1 MIAHSIF
8 FYSFS
13 LIAIISAI
21 MVTASK
27 NTVHSVFFLILD
39 FISISCLF
47 IMIGAEFLG
56 MIMLIVY
63 VGAVAVLFLFVV
75 MMLNVAQQKNQ
86 WFSSEGSSKH
96 IPIGLIISTIIFFE
110 LIIVIGG
117 WKFKPDLVISFG
129 SPEAARISFGLGIKH
144 IMFCDSPHAN
154 AVMRLTLPLIQKLLI
169 PYIIPK
175 KEFSKYGISEKNIV
189 QYKAID
195 AVVTM
200 KRETNEKIASPFK
213 NNNKKNI
220 LIRVEEEEAA
230 YTSKSSKIIPI
241 IQKIANDYK
250 DENII
255 VLGRYTKQILN
266 LQKAV
271 GNKVKIIKMSFD
283 GKYLLKNTDIFIGSG
298 GTMTAESALM
308 GVPTI
313 SYNAVPNIVEKFLV
327 KKYLIKRET
336 NPSKISNHI
345 KKIFELNGN
354 QSQKRAEKIVTQMED
369 PIEKLIQI
377 IKN

>member
-1 MIAHSIF
+1 MMRTKKNLLKYNNYQEYLKIWIDILTPKQLLFSEPIVERLGKKHELLCTSREYDEVSKLSKIRHFDLIFVGKHGGSDKKSKLKASIERIEK
-8 FYSFS
+8 
-13 LIAIISAI
+13 L
-21 MVTASK
+21 SK
-27 NTVHSVFFLILD
+27 KI
-39 FISISCLF
+39 
-47 IMIGAEFLG
+47 
-56 MIMLIVY
+56 
-63 VGAVAVLFLFVV
+63 
-75 MMLNVAQQKNQ
+75 KR
-86 WFSSEGSSKH
+86 
-96 IPIGLIISTIIFFE
+96 FE
-110 LIIVIGG
+110 
-117 WKFKPDLVISFG
+117 PDLVISYG

-154 AVMRLTLPLIQKLLI
+154 AVMRLTVPLIQKLLI
-169 PYIIPK
+169 PHVIPK
-175 KEFSKYGISEKNIV
+175 KEFSKYGINEKNIV

-200 KRETNEKIASPFK
+200 KREINENIDSPFK

-220 LIRVEEEEAA
+220 LVRVEEEEAS

-255 VLGRYTKQILN
+255 VLARYTKQIVN
-266 LQKAV
+266 LQKV
-271 GNKVKIIKMSFD
+271 IGSKVKIVKMSFD
-283 GKYLLKNTDIFIGSG
+283 GKYLLNNTDIFIGSG

-313 SYNAVPNIVEKFLV
+313 SYNAVPNIIEKFLV
-327 KKYLIKRET
+327 KKHLVKRET

-345 KKIFELNGN
+345 KKIFELKNN
-354 QSQKRAEKIVTQMED
+354 QNQKRAEKIVKQMEN
-369 PIEKLIQI
+369 PIENLMKI